1 MADFPEQR
9 TADDMEFTVETLMEE
24 PPAVTEAERPSPTD
38 PAPAAPVSASDAVT
52 ADARAQVEQLRAEA
66 RDNRDR
72 MLRLAADFE
81 NFKKRNERERQ
92 EYMRFANERLLREFL
107 PVVDNMSR
115 AVDAARKSGD
125 SVAIVAGI
133 DIVLQ
138 EMVKLLKK
146 YGVEPVPAM
155 GLAFNPAYHEA
166 LQQVESEEAPPGTV
180 VAEIQRGYTLNGRVL
195 RPSMVAVAAAPEV
208 TSPGSRIEFDS

>member
-9 TADDMEFTVETLMEE
+9 TTDEMEFTVETVLEE
-24 PPAVTEAERPSPTD
+24 APSVAEAERYSQAAQ
-38 PAPAAPVSASDAVT
+38 APAAPAAAPDAAV
-52 ADARAQVEQLRAEA
+52 AEARAQVDQLRAEA

-81 NFKKRNERERQ
+81 NYKKRNERERQ

-115 AVDAARKSGD
+115 AVDAARKSGE

-133 DIVLQ
+133 DLVLQ
-138 EMVKLLKK
+138 EMIKLLKK
-146 YGVEPVPAM
+146 YAVEPVPAV
-155 GLAFNPAYHEA
+155 GQVFNPAYHEA
-166 LQQVESEEAPPGTV
+166 LQQVESEDAPPGTV
-180 VAEIQRGYTLNGRVL
+180 VGEIQRGYTLNGRVL
-195 RPSMVAVAAAPEV
+195 RPSLVSVAAAPEV